1 MRVHV
6 TLLKKYHANSRTVM
20 RDTVDA
26 DMDHLEGEE
35 ISERSR
41 RGPELAVTV
50 YSGGTG
56 LEIQNLPDAL
66 KDPVSR

>member
-1 MRVHV
+1 
-6 TLLKKYHANSRTVM
+6 M

-41 RGPELAVTV
+41 RGPELAVPV

-56 LEIQNLPDAL
+56 LEIQNLPDAR